1 MRLKLKLIA
10 LMLLSLAVEA
20 QAAQVVNIN
29 NIADDFINNPIK
41 ASQVWNGQEI
51 YAGGEVTEIRQESL
65 TGEFVIRI
73 KGGRANYFDCYL
85 DKSSL
90 SAAANL
96 SKGGNINIKGVVS
109 GFSQSRDSIIVS
121 FNIVR
126 INNSVIIDSM
136 PSPEDIKQ
144 ASETPKSKNYND
156 RFNALF
162 ASYSDKDTESINK
175 NFNLNNKASSSPSKT
190 LSPEESFKLYQEAA
204 EQGSFIAQNNL
215 GVYYRDGIIVE
226 KNLDEAFKYFK
237 LSAEKNYAPAQYNL
251 GLLYYYNNKN
261 LSEAAKYFNLAA
273 NNGDAR
279 ALVYLGF
286 MAYSMKNY
294 PTAAFL
300 YRQAAEA
307 NNPEGMNNLASLY
320 RSGQGV
326 PKNLSEAFA
335 LYSKA
340 AELGLSAAMFNL
352 GEAYN
357 NGFGTVKDKAKALD
371 WYKKAAAQG
380 YKPAED
386 AIKKL
391 TQPQAPANNN
401 QDKKQQKTRP
411 FRATRIVRKGVVSG
425 DIVNIRS
432 EPNMSSNN
440 VIRKL
445 KLKTSVKVL
454 KQQGSWYLIRTQ
466 KGIEGWMSAD
476 YINLI

>member
-1 MRLKLKLIA
+1 MRFKLKLIA
-10 LMLLSLAVEA
+10 LMLLGLAAKA

-85 DKSSL
+85 AKSSL

-121 FNIVR
+121 SNIVR

-144 ASETPKSKNYND
+144 ASEAPKSKNYND
-156 RFNALF
+156 RFKALF
-162 ASYSDKDTESINK
+162 ASYSDDDTTSINK
-175 NFNLNNKASSSPSKT
+175 NFNLNNKASSSQSNT

-215 GVYYRDGIIVE
+215 GVYYRDGVIVQ
-226 KNLDEAFKYFK
+226 KNLDEALKYFK

-251 GLLYYYNNKN
+251 GLLYYNNKN

-273 NNGDAR
+273 NNGDSR

-294 PTAAFL
+294 PTAALL
-300 YRQAAEA
+300 YRQAAKA

-320 RSGQGV
+320 VSGQGV

-357 NGFGTVKDKAKALD
+357 NGWGTVKDKAQSLD

-391 TQPQAPANNN
+391 NQPQAPANNN
-401 QDKKQQKTRP
+401 QVKKQPKARP
-411 FRATRIVRKGVVSG
+411 FRATRIVRKGIVSG

-445 KLKTSVKVL
+445 KLKAAVNVL
-454 KQQGSWYLIRTQ
+454 EQRGGWYLIRTQ